1 LLELT
6 KKLDMKLL
14 KRPLFIILLAALSF
28 AGVGFVSSDLNN
40 NPEQNNGTSI
50 GDQAPDIVMA
60 GPDGELIKLS
70 DLKGQMVLVDFW
82 AAWCRPCR
90 MANPN
95 VVAVYNK
102 YKDSEFKDGKGFNVF
117 SVSLDKNKAD
127 WKKAIEQDGLVWSN
141 HVSDLKGW
149 NNAAAQLYGVNSI
162 PATYLVGPDGTIL
175 ARNLHG
181 RALENAL
188 QKMQK

>member
-1 LLELT
+1 
-6 KKLDMKLL
+6 MKLL
-14 KRPLFIILLAALSF
+14 KRPFFIILLAALSF
-28 AGVGFVSSDLNN
+28 AGVGFVSSDLNS
-40 NPEQNNGTSI
+40 NPEQNNGVSI

-60 GPDGELIKLS
+60 SPDGEIMKLS

-90 MANPN
+90 MENPN
-95 VVAVYNK
+95 VVATYNK
-102 YKDSEFKDGKGFNVF
+102 YKDSEFKDGEGFTVF
-117 SVSLDKNKAD
+117 SVSLDRNKAD
-127 WKKAIEQDGLVWSN
+127 WQKAIEQDGLVWN
-141 HVSDLKGW
+141 THVSDLKFW

-175 ARNLHG
+175 ARNLRG